1 MGSVSSWGPKVS
13 QAVRYSQKKKKN
25 TMQEKNIIIIYIL
38 NFAVGDIYT
47 IIVNTAYH

>member
-13 QAVRYSQKKKKN
+13 QAVRYSQKKKN
-25 TMQEKNIIIIYIL
+25 TVQEKNIIIIYIL

-47 IIVNTAYH
+47 IIVNIAYH